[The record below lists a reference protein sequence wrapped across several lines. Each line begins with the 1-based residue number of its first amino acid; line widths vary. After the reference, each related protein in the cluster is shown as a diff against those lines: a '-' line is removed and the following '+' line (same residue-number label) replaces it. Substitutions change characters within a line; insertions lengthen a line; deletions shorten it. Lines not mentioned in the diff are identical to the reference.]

1 MRRYALA
8 ALGVGLSA
16 LGILLGLI
24 ALAWFLRSWIQRRR
38 MQRAQKTLPTNET
51 ELPNY
56 GAQQTDGAQQAPV
69 HNNYAR
75 ERPPYLYD

>member
-16 LGILLGLI
+16 LGILLSLA
-24 ALAWFLRSWIQRRR
+24 ALAWLLRRMFQRQR

-56 GAQQTDGAQQAPV
+56 GAQQTDGAQQVPV

-75 ERPPYLYD
+75 KSPP

>member
-16 LGILLGLI
+16 LGIVLSLI
-24 ALAWFLRSWIQRRR
+24 ALAWFLRSWIRRRR
-38 MQRAQKTLPTNET
+38 MQRAQKTLPNNET

-56 GAQQTDGAQQAPV
+56 GAQQTDGAQQPPV
-69 HNNYAR
+69 HNSYAR
-75 ERPPYLYD
+75 KSPPSRYA